1 MFSMRRRQFITFI
14 GGAAAW
20 PLAARAQQAVMPVIG
35 FVRSESLA
43 DVAHLVT
50 AFHLGLKEAGF
61 VDGQNVTIEY
71 RSAEGNRDRLRA
83 IVSDFTHRSVSII
96 VANVIAAGEAKA
108 ATTTVPIV
116 FATGSDPVQDGLVPS
131 LNRPGGNVTGVSF
144 FSATVGAKRLELL
157 RQLIPAGMT
166 IGLLVGPDSSDVA
179 AEWRDVEAAAGT
191 VRQELVVLQA
201 TSERDLETGFAILAQ
216 RGAGALFAG
225 TGAFMTSHRE
235 RLIALSA
242 QYRLPAIYGLR
253 EFVAAGGLMSY
264 GASIVDAYH
273 QVGIYTG
280 RILRGEKPGDLPVMR
295 STKFEFVINLK
306 TAKALGMD
314 VPDRLLALA
323 DEVIE

>member
-1 MFSMRRRQFITFI
+1 
-14 GGAAAW
+14 
-20 PLAARAQQAVMPVIG
+20 
-35 FVRSESLA
+35 
-43 DVAHLVT
+43 VAHLVT
-50 AFHLGLKEAGF
+50 AFRLGLKEAGF
-61 VDGQNVTIEY
+61 IEGQNVTIEY
-71 RSAEGNRDRLRA
+71 RSAEGDRDRLRA
-83 IVSDFTHRSVSII
+83 IVSDFTHRPVSVI
-96 VANVIAAGEAKA
+96 VANVIAAAAAKE

-116 FATGSDPVQDGLVPS
+116 FATGSDPIQDGLVPR
-131 LNRPGGNVTGVSF
+131 LNQPGGNVTGVSF
-144 FSATVGAKRLELL
+144 FAATVGAKRLELL
-157 RQLIPAGMT
+157 RQLIPAGKT

-179 AEWRDVEAAAGT
+179 AEWKDVEEAARA
-191 VRQELVVLQA
+191 VRQELIVLQA
-201 TSERDLETGFAILAQ
+201 SEQDIDTAFATLFQ

-235 RLIALSA
+235 QLVALSA

-253 EFVAAGGLMSY
+253 EFAVAGGLMSY

-306 TAKALGMD
+306 TAKTLGLQI
-314 VPDRLLALA
+314 PDRLLALA

>member
-1 MFSMRRRQFITFI
+1 VTRREFIRLL

-20 PLAARAQQAVMPVIG
+20 PLAARTQQAVMPVIG

>member
-1 MFSMRRRQFITFI
+1 MKRREFVTLL
-14 GGAAAW
+14 GGAAAAW
-20 PLAARAQQAVMPVIG
+20 PLAARAQQPAVPVIG
-35 FVRSESLA
+35 YVRSESLA

-50 AFHLGLKEAGF
+50 AFRLGLKEAGF
-61 VDGQNVTIEY
+61 IEGQNVTIEY
-71 RSAEGNRDRLRA
+71 RSAEGDRDRLRA
-83 IVSDFTHRSVSII
+83 IVSDFTHRPVSVI
-96 VANVIAAGEAKA
+96 VANVIAAAAAKA

-116 FATGSDPVQDGLVPS
+116 FATGSDPIQDGLVPR
-131 LNRPGGNVTGVSF
+131 LNQPGGNVTGVSF
-144 FSATVGAKRLELL
+144 FAATVGAKRLELL
-157 RQLIPAGMT
+157 RQLIPAGKT

-179 AEWRDVEAAAGT
+179 AEWKDVEEAARA
-191 VRQELVVLQA
+191 VRQELIVLQA
-201 TSERDLETGFAILAQ
+201 TSEQDIDTAFATLVQ

-235 RLIALSA
+235 QLVALSA

-253 EFVAAGGLMSY
+253 EFVVAGGLMSY

-306 TAKALGMD
+306 TAKTLGLQI
-314 VPDRLLALA
+314 PDRLLALA

>member
-1 MFSMRRRQFITFI
+1 MKRREFISLL

-20 PLAARAQQAVMPVIG
+20 PLAGWAQQPALPVIG
-35 FVRSESLA
+35 FVRSVSLA

-50 AFHLGLKEAGF
+50 AFRLGLKEAGF
-61 VDGQNVTIEY
+61 IEGQNVTIEY
-71 RSAEGNRDRLRA
+71 RSAEGDRDRLRA
-83 IVSDFTHRSVSII
+83 IVSDFAHRPVSVI
-96 VANVIAAGEAKA
+96 VANVIAAEAAKA

-116 FATGSDPVQDGLVPS
+116 FATGSDPIQDGLVPS
-131 LNRPGGNVTGVSF
+131 LNQPGGNVTGVSF
-144 FSATVGAKRLELL
+144 FTATVGAKRLELL
-157 RQLIPAGMT
+157 RQLIPAGT
-166 IGLLVGPDSSDVA
+166 TVALLVGPDSSDVA
-179 AEWRDVEAAAGT
+179 AEWRDLEEAARAI
-191 VRQELVVLQA
+191 RQELIVLQA
-201 TSERDLETGFAILAQ
+201 KSEPDIETSFATFVQ

-235 RLIALSA
+235 RLVALSA
-242 QYRLPAIYGLR
+242 QYRLPAIYSLR

-306 TAKALGMD
+306 AAKALGMD

-323 DEVIE
+323 DEVID